1 MFVND
6 GSQDNSYGKLEAIQT
21 NDPKVIVINLSR
33 NFGHQL
39 AVTAGLDNAA
49 GDAVIIM
56 DGDLQDPPEVSFEL
70 IQKWAAGYDV
80 VYAQRKTRQD
90 SFLKKLSANLF
101 YVVLEKL
108 ADIKIP
114 RNTGDFRL
122 LDRKVVDSLNLFHEH
137 NRFLRGLISYVGFK
151 QTGVLFDR
159 AARYSGQTNYP
170 LRKMINL
177 AGNGILGFSTF
188 PLKIISRL
196 GYLVSGISFLGI
208 LYALLVKIFDS
219 QAAVPGWAFIVIAIL
234 FVGGVQLI
242 ILGVLGSY
250 IGRIYAET
258 QARPL
263 YLIDSILRNNN
274 KSG

>member
-1 MFVND
+1 
-6 GSQDNSYGKLEAIQT
+6 
-21 NDPKVIVINLSR
+21 
-33 NFGHQL
+33 
-39 AVTAGLDNAA
+39 
-49 GDAVIIM
+49 
-56 DGDLQDPPEVSFEL
+56 
-70 IQKWAAGYDV
+70 
-80 VYAQRKTRQD
+80 
-90 SFLKKLSANLF
+90 
-101 YVVLEKL
+101 LEKL

-242 ILGVLGSY
+242 RLGVLGSY